1 MQAVRFCENGNI
13 FFNCDSAVNFA
24 NREYAPRNRND
35 AERVSVPLLEVHAD
49 GRRGNILGISIDNV

>member
-24 NREYAPRNRND
+24 NREYAPGSRYNGGRE
-35 AERVSVPLLEVHAD
+35 AIPLLEVHAD
-49 GRRGNILGISIDNV
+49 GRRGNILGIPIDNV